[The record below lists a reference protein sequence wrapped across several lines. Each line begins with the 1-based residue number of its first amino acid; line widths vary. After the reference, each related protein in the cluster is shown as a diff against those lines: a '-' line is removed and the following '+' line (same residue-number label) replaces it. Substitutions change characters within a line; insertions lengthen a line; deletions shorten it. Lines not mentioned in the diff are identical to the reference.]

1 MNQKDKLDLA
11 QLMIDSYRKVYYNGW
26 VEFKGKMYNYY
37 YSRGLFITIVD
48 EAVFVRINK
57 TTVMKIDLMHY
68 FPGVIPMTFYNDPEK
83 MLREGHIEF
92 FPWDRYEVGRELE
105 APKEI

>member
-57 TTVMKIDLMHY
+57 KTVMQIDLMHY
-68 FPGVIPMTFYNDPEK
+68 HPGMGSKVFFTDPKKMIEEK
-83 MLREGHIEF
+83 KIIFL
-92 FPWDRYEVGRELE
+92 PWNSFEIGRTLE
-105 APKEI
+105 PPKDI